1 MKQINIVVTVSLVL
15 LSVFGASAQI
25 DIKAADGADLA
36 GSTYIGDTF
45 TVQIMEDGTPVGA
58 GTVVVFVLT
67 STTNIGC
74 NPIYATTDSDGR
86 VKYKPLVN
94 GMLSVRVLDG
104 TNTVAEIDVTVE
116 DEPWVPVPTPTKKS
130 SVDRGRSASS
140 GGGGMVLPD
149 PTPTQA
155 IPSTVVDDAPVQVD
169 TLVVDQ
175 EVIDVIDSK
184 PVRPEPKATPSE
196 SSIPGFGAIFAIAFA
211 IAAIL
216 GGAYA
221 YYRRM
226 R

>member
-15 LSVFGASAQI
+15 LSAFGASAQI

-130 SVDRGRSASS
+130 SADRGRSASS

-149 PTPTQA
+149 STPTQTT
-155 IPSTVVDDAPVQVD
+155 PQTVVDDAPVQVD
-169 TLVVDQ
+169 TQTIPVVDQ
-175 EVIDVIDSK
+175 EAIDVIDSK

-196 SSIPGFGAIFAIAFA
+196 SSIPGFGAIFATAG
-211 IAAIL
+211 IL

-221 YYRRM
+221 YYQRM